1 MSDIWDERHS
11 RQLIKLGDE
20 SAITRLFSDYRT
32 WMYTVAYSFL
42 NDSELA
48 ADAVQQA
55 CIQTWLHARSFDPNR
70 GIRPWLKVI
79 IRHAAIDIYRK
90 EHRHS
95 LCLSLDAQTF
105 TAREVAVP
113 DDSEKVLM
121 SQMMQASLKAMHT
134 NERAV
139 IHSYLQGKSQREIS
153 RQEGISLGTVNKRV
167 RAGLDIIERTYRA
180 AVA

>member
-1 MSDIWDERHS
+1 MSDIWDECHS
-11 RQLIKLGDE
+11 RQLINLGDE
-20 SAITRLFSDYRT
+20 GAITRLFNDYRK
-32 WMYTVAYSFL
+32 WMYTVAYSVL

-55 CIQTWLHARSFDPNR
+55 FIQMWLHAGSFDPNR

-90 EHRHS
+90 ERRHAE
-95 LCLSLDAQTF
+95 CLSLDAQISTV
-105 TAREVAVP
+105 REVAIP
-113 DDSEKVLM
+113 DDSEKVLIA
-121 SQMMQASLKAMHT
+121 QMMQASLKAMHA

-139 IHSYLQGKSQREIS
+139 VHGYLQGKSQREIS
-153 RQEGISLGTVNKRV
+153 RQEGVSLGTVNKRV
-167 RAGLDIIERTYRA
+167 RAGLDTIERTYRA